1 MIFMLTFTNFFHD
14 EAYILLTIFA
24 SHVRMNRDYQKVY
37 QGFPN
42 NNHSLS
48 LSLSFLRFSLS
59 LTLSFLRFSDVLL
72 TPAEINM
79 HNSKDKK
86 RRRRRS
92 KRRKR
97 SDFFLHLRMHAVS
110 SYSKDVSLQG
120 VRVHLLLHFFH
131 FFSFFLVFL
140 PPLNF

>member
-48 LSLSFLRFSLS
+48 LSF
-59 LTLSFLRFSDVLL
+59 SFLRFSDVLL

-97 SDFFLHLRMHAVS
+97 SDFFLRLRMHAVS

-120 VRVHLLLHFFH
+120 VRVHSLLHFFH
-131 FFSFFLVFL
+131 FFLVFLVFL